1 MHNAVSSCIY
11 FTGMIT
17 IALLCSSTGR
27 STLSFSVIIIV
38 HIRKQCY
45 YYTKQISNVPES
57 NLGVVSH
64 WLLILTLACAYQ
76 GCAHAG
82 RWLVFTTTTQS
93 QLYR

>member
-1 MHNAVSSCIY
+1 
-11 FTGMIT
+11 MIT

-82 RWLVFTTTTQS
+82 RWWVFTTTTQS